1 MTGRLPLIVVTLP
14 GRTVA
19 DVLRQA
25 ETARAAGGD
34 LAEVRLD
41 LWTPEDRASLRGLF
55 PAPLPLVATLRSR
68 AEGGGGPDAPAER
81 ATELIA
87 AAACPFR
94 WLDLEADRDGALLGH
109 LPPTTSLGRILSTH
123 LPAGAGASALA
134 ERIREGSEAGSIRKV
149 VTPATVGILLKEILP
164 LLSRDAGNSCVV
176 LTTGPS
182 GGLLRAWSARLGF
195 PLVYASLPS
204 PRGPSDPDLIEPS
217 QIPVDRLRPFFEG
230 GTDAPIFAVV
240 GHPVAHSLS
249 PYLHSRWMRSHHR
262 SGLYLSLDI
271 ATESEF
277 VESLSPLADD
287 GFRGLNVTHPW
298 KNAALEAATRV
309 GPGALRCGVANC
321 LTFRDGEVEGENT
334 DLAAV
339 LRRLEEYRQSLGW
352 DGRELAVVGAGG
364 AAAATLAAAA
374 ELGVEAY
381 VLARDGGHAEAIA
394 HRFGAR
400 SLRSADARPFSLV
413 VHATPVGRDDAGPLQ
428 APVEHLVR
436 PGTLLLDWVY
446 SPADA
451 VVRESTERAGG
462 TYEDGW
468 RLLVYQAAASFAL
481 WWGDEPDP
489 DELDNTIAEG
499 PCTA

>member
-134 ERIREGSEAGSIRKV
+134 ERIREGSEARSIRKV

-230 GTDAPIFAVV
+230 GTDAPIFAVLGRPFAQPLPPLAMDALPSSV
-240 GHPVAHSLS
+240 GALPLARHRHRVGVRGVAEPPRRRRVPRTERHAPVEERRARGRDPSRTRRAPVRRGQL
-249 PYLHSRWMRSHHR
+249 PYVSGRGGGGREHRPRGRAPPSRGVSAVSRMGRPGAGGRRRRGRGGSHAR
-262 SGLYLSLDI
+262 SGGGTRSRSLRPRARRGPRRCDCPP
-271 ATESEF
+271 
-277 VESLSPLADD
+277 VRSPLAPL
-287 GFRGLNVTHPW
+287 GRC
-298 KNAALEAATRV
+298 AT
-309 GPGALRCGVANC
+309 
-321 LTFRDGEVEGENT
+321 
-334 DLAAV
+334 
-339 LRRLEEYRQSLGW
+339 
-352 DGRELAVVGAGG
+352 
-364 AAAATLAAAA
+364 
-374 ELGVEAY
+374 
-381 VLARDGGHAEAIA
+381 VLARRARDARGSGRRGTVAGTGRTSGPARNAAARLGILARRRRCPGQYRTSGWHVRGRLAIT
-394 HRFGAR
+394 GV
-400 SLRSADARPFSLV
+400 SSGSQLRSV
-413 VHATPVGRDDAGPLQ
+413 VGR
-428 APVEHLVR
+428 
-436 PGTLLLDWVY
+436 
-446 SPADA
+446 
-451 VVRESTERAGG
+451 
-462 TYEDGW
+462 
-468 RLLVYQAAASFAL
+468 
-481 WWGDEPDP
+481 
-489 DELDNTIAEG
+489 
-499 PCTA
+499 